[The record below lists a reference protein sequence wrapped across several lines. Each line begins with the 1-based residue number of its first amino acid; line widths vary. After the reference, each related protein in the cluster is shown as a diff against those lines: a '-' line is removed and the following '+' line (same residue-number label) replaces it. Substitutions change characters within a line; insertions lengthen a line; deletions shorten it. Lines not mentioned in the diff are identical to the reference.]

1 MIENVS
7 ALQVRQGLG
16 RILNEAYYKGSSF
29 VVERAKKPMAV
40 IVPIDEFLVWEER
53 KAQLSQIIKGTA
65 ERVGLSE
72 GDALKL
78 VSEAREEVVRA

>member
-40 IVPIDEFLVWEER
+40 IVPNDEFLVWEER

>member
-1 MIENVS
+1 MTESIS

-16 RILNEAYYKGSSF
+16 RVLNEAYYKGSSF

-53 KAQLSQIIKGTA
+53 TAQLSQLIKKTA
-65 ERVGLSE
+65 ERVDFSESEALGLV
-72 GDALKL
+72 D
-78 VSEAREEVVRA
+78 EAREKVVKA